1 MILMSGFLI
10 GSLILFVLGKLIG
23 LSFKVIMWLIVN
35 GITGLILLY
44 IFNWL
49 GGFLSLALELNT
61 INAIVAGVFGM
72 PGVILLL
79 IIKYLL

>member
-10 GSLILFVLGKLIG
+10 GSLILFILGKLIG

-44 IFNWL
+44 IFNL
-49 GGFLSLALELNT
+49 VGGFLSLALELNT
-61 INAIVAGVFGM
+61 INAIVAGVF
-72 PGVILLL
+72 ITHHKIL
-79 IIKYLL
+79 IIKR